1 MKTKIWV
8 GVLFY
13 SFMGCAN
20 KAPKSNLTSKSIPK
34 EPEGYGVRYIPVQEE
49 LVEENTVY
57 EVVEEMPEFPGGIN
71 KLLQFIN
78 DNMKYP
84 TKAQTEG
91 MQGKV
96 IVQFIIDE
104 DGYIIEP
111 NIVRSV
117 ESSLD
122 NGLSGNFWLVSFK
135 ISYLCLPLF
144 YETRTTPSC
153 HPSGCAYRQL

>member
-49 LVEENTVY
+49 PVEENTVY

-117 ESSLD
+117 ESSL
-122 NGLSGNFWLVSFK
+122 GNEALRLIKMLPQWKPGTLKGKAVKVKYTVPVAFK
-135 ISYLCLPLF
+135 LK
-144 YETRTTPSC
+144 
-153 HPSGCAYRQL
+153 

>member
-49 LVEENTVY
+49 PVEENTVY
-57 EVVEEMPEFPGGIN
+57 EVVEEMPEFPGGID

-122 NGLSGNFWLVSFK
+122 NEALRLIKNASSM
-135 ISYLCLPLF
+135 
-144 YETRTTPSC
+144 ETRHTKRKSCKGEIYSPS
-153 HPSGCAYRQL
+153 SF